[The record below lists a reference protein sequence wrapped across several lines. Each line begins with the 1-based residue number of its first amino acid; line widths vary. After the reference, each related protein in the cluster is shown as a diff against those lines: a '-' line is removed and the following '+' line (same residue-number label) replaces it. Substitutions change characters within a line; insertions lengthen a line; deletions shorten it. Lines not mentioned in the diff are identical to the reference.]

1 MNISPKPS
9 NPGQTI
15 SVYALTFAASLLL
28 VAVLVY
34 WTWAWFA
41 PRAEPRAPAVAEAG
55 GQVAAADGLFGTAQR
70 DSAAT
75 TGSAFKLLGV
85 VAGSAGRS
93 GYALVRLD
101 AKTTLAVRAG
111 EDLAPGVKL
120 AEVHADRVVLERGGV
135 RETLT
140 WPKKNAVAEFP
151 GTQIIN

>member
-1 MNISPKPS
+1 MY
-9 NPGQTI
+9 
-15 SVYALTFAASLLL
+15 VLTFAASLLL

-41 PRAEPRAPAVAEAG
+41 PRAEPRIPAVVAEAG
-55 GQVAAADGLFGTAQR
+55 GQVAAADGLFGAAQR
-70 DSAAT
+70 DSAAL

-85 VAGSAGRS
+85 VAGSGGRA

-101 AKTTLAVRAG
+101 AKTTLAMRAG
-111 EDLAPGVKL
+111 EEIAPGIKL
-120 AEVHADRVVLERGGV
+120 AEVHADRVVLERGGIGETGKI

-140 WPKKNAVAEFP
+140 WPKKNSVAEFP